1 MTLASDLVREGGPLV
16 VPVVE
21 GAAIGWVAEV
31 ELFGASTA
39 VAAASV
45 VLLTLVAGMA
55 AGRRVAL
62 AAGAMAAFLFGDHH
76 LAGPRGVMG
85 TPMAA
90 WMVVLVLALAGAA
103 AVLGDRWRR
112 STT

>member
-1 MTLASDLVREGGPLV
+1 MTLVSDLAREGGPLV
-16 VPVVE
+16 LPVVE
-21 GAAIGWVAEV
+21 GAAFGWAAEV

-45 VLLTLVAGMA
+45 VLLALVAGMA

-62 AAGAMAAFLFGDHH
+62 AAGVMAAFLFGDHH

-85 TPMAA
+85 TPSAGMG
-90 WMVVLVLALAGAA
+90 VVLVLGLAMGAG
-103 AVLGDRWRR
+103 VLGDRWRR

>member
-1 MTLASDLVREGGPLV
+1 MTLVAELVHEGGTRV

-21 GAAIGWVAEV
+21 GAAIGWAAEV

-45 VLLTLVAGMA
+45 VLLALVAGMA

-62 AAGAMAAFLFGDHH
+62 AAGVMAAFLFGDHH

-85 TPMAA
+85 TPSAGMG
-90 WMVVLVLALAGAA
+90 VVLVLGLAMGAG
-103 AVLGDRWRR
+103 VLGDRWRR